1 MENSKNTLQWNARSI
16 KTLDLDRFHNE
27 KKEIMSKPS
36 FLNGNAI
43 DFSLL
48 RAVVKDGVSSLL
60 QEVNSSIFFF
70 LIIRLKDQN
79 VLFLICHLVVVSTLF
94 LKVLQFL
101 KYRFDIEMNNIIG
114 KQCYH
119 FYQTF
124 RRKDSNTSRINSIY
138 L

>member
-1 MENSKNTLQWNARSI
+1 MENSKNTLQWNARST
-16 KTLDLDRFHNE
+16 KTLDLNRFHNE

-101 KYRFDIEMNNIIG
+101 KFTIDIEINNILG
-114 KQCYH
+114 KQCYY
-119 FYQTF
+119 FYQTL
-124 RRKDSNTSRINSIY
+124 RRKGSNRSRINSIY

>member
-1 MENSKNTLQWNARSI
+1 
-16 KTLDLDRFHNE
+16 
-27 KKEIMSKPS
+27 MSKPS

-101 KYRFDIEMNNIIG
+101 KFTIDIEINNSETYNSKRIIRLST
-114 KQCYH
+114 K
-119 FYQTF
+119 
-124 RRKDSNTSRINSIY
+124 I
-138 L
+138 

>member
-1 MENSKNTLQWNARSI
+1 
-16 KTLDLDRFHNE
+16 
-27 KKEIMSKPS
+27 MSKPS

-101 KYRFDIEMNNIIG
+101 KFTIDIEINNILG
-114 KQCYH
+114 KQCYY
-119 FYQTF
+119 FYQTL
-124 RRKDSNTSRINSIY
+124 RRKGSNGSRINSIY